1 MPYFSVY
8 VYKKDGVMRKTNIGG
23 EALIEGIMMR
33 GPRSNASA
41 FRQSDGS
48 ITIEKS
54 DYIPLGKRY
63 KVLGLPLIRGVVGI
77 IESLVIGIKALMH
90 SADFIDIEEEE
101 PSKFDLFLEKLFGD
115 KMKDFAIFFALIV
128 AVGLGVVLFMLF
140 PNFAAGL
147 INLAGVES
155 KILLNIFEGIIRL
168 VTFFAYIVLISK
180 MKDIKRVFEYHGAE
194 HKTIHA
200 YEHEEDLT
208 VDNVKK
214 YSTRHPRCGTAF
226 LFLVMAVSIVVFSFA
241 GWHTI
246 IVNILFRL
254 MLIPLVAGISYELLK
269 LAGKSDSSVVKF
281 LSYPGVFMQKFT
293 TREPDDQQIEIAIAA
308 LNGVLEDIEE
318 GEDSVN

>member
-1 MPYFSVY
+1 
-8 VYKKDGVMRKTNIGG
+8 MRKTSIGG

-41 FRQSDGS
+41 YRQGDGS
-48 ITIEKS
+48 IIVEKN
-54 DYIPLGKRY
+54 DYIPLAKRY
-63 KVLGLPLIRGVVGI
+63 KILGIPLIRGVVGI

-90 SADFIDIEEEE
+90 SADFIEIDDEE
-101 PSKFDLFLEKLFGD
+101 PTKFDLFLEKLFGD
-115 KMKDFAIFFALIV
+115 KLKDYAIFFALII
-128 AVGLGVVLFMLF
+128 ALGVGVLLFMLF
-140 PNFAAGL
+140 PNFAASL

-155 KILLNIFEGIIRL
+155 KILLNVFEGLIRL
-168 VTFFAYIVLISK
+168 ATFFTYIVLISK

-200 YEHEEDLT
+200 YENEEDLT
-208 VDNVKK
+208 VDNIKK

-241 GWHTI
+241 GWHSL

-269 LAGKSDSSVVKF
+269 IAGKSDSSLVKI
-281 LSYPGVFMQKFT
+281 LSYPGVFMQKYT

-308 LNGVLEDIEE
+308 LNGVLDDIKE

>member
-1 MPYFSVY
+1 
-8 VYKKDGVMRKTNIGG
+8 MRKTSIGG

-33 GPRSNASA
+33 GPRSNAAA

-48 ITIEKS
+48 ITIEKN

-63 KVLGLPLIRGVVGI
+63 KLLGLPLVRGVVGI

-90 SADFIDIEEEE
+90 SADFIEIEEEE
-101 PSKFDLFLEKLFGD
+101 PSKLDLFLERLFGD
-115 KMKDFAIFFALIV
+115 KMKDLAIFFALII
-128 AVGLGVVLFMLF
+128 AIGLGVVLFMLF

-147 INLAGVES
+147 INLAGIES
-155 KILLNIFEGIIRL
+155 KILLNVFEGIVRL
-168 VTFFAYIVLISK
+168 ATFFTYIVLISK

-200 YEHEEDLT
+200 YEHEEELT

-246 IVNILFRL
+246 ILNILFRL

-269 LAGKSDSSVVKF
+269 LAGKSDNSFVKI

-293 TREPDDQQIEIAIAA
+293 TLEPDDQQIEIAIAA